1 MSFNKIKDQKL
12 IERLKQGDED
22 ALKLIYNL
30 YWEQLFIYA
39 FSLLK
44 KREISEDVI
53 QEVFIKIWEKR
64 DVLVIKTTLKGYL
77 YTCVMHKVYDLFR
90 KDKNAFSEEVL
101 QNFDIKIQTS
111 TPESRLIYKELE
123 AQINAVVNTLP
134 EKCKKVFKL
143 SRENQLSHKEISKQL
158 NISTK
163 SVEAYITKALKIIRP
178 SLINISYFV
187 LFCNFLKSL
196 LVLN

>member
-12 IERLKQGDED
+12 IERLKRNDED

-53 QEVFIKIWEKR
+53 QEIFIKIWEKR
-64 DVLVIKTTLKGYL
+64 DALLIKTTLKGYL
-77 YTCVMHKVYDLFR
+77 YTCVLHKVYDIFR
-90 KDKNAFSEEVL
+90 KDKNAFSEEL
-101 QNFDIKIQTS
+101 LENFDVKIQTT
-111 TPESRLIYKELE
+111 TPESKLIYKELE
-123 AQINAVVNTLP
+123 AQINTVVNTLP

-143 SRENQLSHKEISKQL
+143 SRENQLSHKEISSQL

-178 SLINISYFV
+178 SLVNIPYTIIF
-187 LFCNFLKSL
+187 LFFL
-196 LVLN
+196 